1 MEGGCILPQL
11 NPKKAFG
18 ATVSAHL
25 GGADLRAFN
34 MTIANQKPLT
44 NEDSIRAAIKKEP
57 KQTGFQ

>member
-34 MTIANQKPLT
+34 MTIANQ
-44 NEDSIRAAIKKEP
+44 NH
-57 KQTGFQ
+57 